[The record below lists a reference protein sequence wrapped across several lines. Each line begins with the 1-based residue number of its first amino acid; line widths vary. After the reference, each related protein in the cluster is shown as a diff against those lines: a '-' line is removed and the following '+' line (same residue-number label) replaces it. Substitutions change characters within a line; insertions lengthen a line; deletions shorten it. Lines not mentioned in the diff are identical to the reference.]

1 MKPLSAVLMCC
12 ALLPMA
18 VTVSSAVPKECV
30 PANKSA
36 DNSADGSKG
45 CQEEKTKPRP
55 RRAPPLL
62 QDAPRPRQ
70 EPPRRESV
78 PITPPTVSVPAPP
91 PTITSCDG
99 GGCWNA
105 NGGRYN
111 GPAAPT
117 AGSGSGAGSPPRG
130 GAVTDSSG
138 RLCTTNGAFVQ
149 CF

>member
-1 MKPLSAVLMCC
+1 MKRLSAVLMCC

-18 VTVSSAVPKECV
+18 VTMSRAEPKECV
-30 PANKSA
+30 PVNESA
-36 DNSADGSKG
+36 DNSAEGNKV
-45 CQEEKTKPRP
+45 CQEEKPKPRP

-62 QDAPRPRQ
+62 QDAPPPRQ

-117 AGSGSGAGSPPRG
+117 GPTAAGSTPRG

>member
-1 MKPLSAVLMCC
+1 MKHLPEVLLCF

-18 VTVSSAVPKECV
+18 VTMSRADPKECV
-30 PANKSA
+30 PVKESA
-36 DNSADGSKG
+36 GNSTDGTSI
-45 CQEEKTKPRP
+45 CQEEKPKPRP

-62 QDAPRPRQ
+62 QDAPPRQ

-78 PITPPTVSVPAPP
+78 PIAPPTVSVPAPS

-117 AGSGSGAGSPPRG
+117 TGSGSTPRG